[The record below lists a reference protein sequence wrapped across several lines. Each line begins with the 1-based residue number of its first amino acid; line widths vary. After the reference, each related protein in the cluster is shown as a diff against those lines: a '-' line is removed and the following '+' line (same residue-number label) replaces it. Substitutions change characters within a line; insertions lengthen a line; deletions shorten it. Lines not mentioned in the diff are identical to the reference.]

1 MFIVFF
7 VILLLT
13 VFVTKWLEITREVQ
27 AVLSEV
33 SDLLCFRWDAPWP
46 SPPWTW
52 QSGGQGLRSSA
63 EYVSDGSFLC

>member
-52 QSGGQGLRSSA
+52 QSVTLGR
-63 EYVSDGSFLC
+63 VSCCPSTPA